1 MSNFI
6 SRSAFNWLKILVSAI
21 ALFYCQAQA
30 IAHHSIEGEF
40 DTSVEFE
47 LRGTLTDID
56 WANPH
61 IWYYLDVA
69 NAAGEVEK
77 WQCSTGANPNRLV
90 RAGWQKE
97 DLPIGSRIWIA
108 RASPAR
114 NDDHTCILRGN
125 LALDDGTP
133 VFSGQKPE

>member
-1 MSNFI
+1 MSQSK
-6 SRSAFNWLKILVSAI
+6 SRTTSLWLKFLVSAF
-21 ALFYCQAQA
+21 AVTCCQSQVL
-30 IAHHSIEGEF
+30 AHHSIEGEF
-40 DTSVEFE
+40 DTSIEFE

-69 NAAGEVEK
+69 NEAGVVEK

-97 DLPIGSRIWIA
+97 DLPIGSKVLIA
-108 RASPAR
+108 RASPAWD
-114 NDDHTCILRGN
+114 DDHTCILRGN
-125 LALDDGTP
+125 MAFDDGTP
-133 VFSGQKPE
+133 VFAGQKPE